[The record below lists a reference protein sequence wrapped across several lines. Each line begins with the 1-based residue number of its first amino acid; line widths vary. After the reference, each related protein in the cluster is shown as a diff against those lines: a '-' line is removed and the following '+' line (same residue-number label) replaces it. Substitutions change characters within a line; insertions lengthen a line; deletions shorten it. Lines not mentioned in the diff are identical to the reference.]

1 MTSLYVENWE
11 EHAKHSEVCGERGR
25 QIINKSVKDEEMKKL
40 MLLIVLIFCTLI
52 LGLGYGQP
60 IGGFIYKPEKP
71 NQKGIIYCHGGFANI
86 QIDMEFPDVLN
97 YCNNG
102 FTVLVLK
109 FEDES
114 GNPPDPNRDRIK
126 VKDAATALRKIFPNL
141 TDVCLV
147 GISRGGYVALEAFA
161 YFPNEF
167 KKCVAMIAPTDM
179 ENYDWKIWSALNASP
194 EFTKMAKDYFA
205 QTPSPMRLAEAGKYD
220 GSRMLLLY
228 GGKDPICPP
237 QQHCIP
243 LAQKAGCK
251 YIIFPDASHNVHR
264 LTKAQFAT
272 MRFMQ
277 E

>member
-1 MTSLYVENWE
+1 
-11 EHAKHSEVCGERGR
+11 
-25 QIINKSVKDEEMKKL
+25 MKKFISL
-40 MLLIVLIFCTLI
+40 TLVFFFLFGCGSSTLI
-52 LGLGYGQP
+52 NSNPSGAKLYLDGQP

-71 NQKGIIYCHGGFANI
+71 NQKGIIYCHGGFINI

-114 GNPPDPNRDRIK
+114 GNPPDPNRDRIE
-126 VKDAATALRKIFPNL
+126 VKDAATVLRKIVPSL
-141 TDVCLV
+141 TDICLV
-147 GISRGGYVALEAFA
+147 GVSRGGYVALETFA
-161 YFPNEF
+161 YFPNDF

-179 ENYDWKIWSALNASP
+179 ENYDWTVWVQMHSNKEAFIKA
-194 EFTKMAKDYFA
+194 TQKYFA

-220 GSRMLLLY
+220 GSKMLLLY

-251 YIIFPDASHNVHR
+251 FIVFPDASHNVHR
-264 LTKAQFAT
+264 LTEAQVAA

>member
-1 MTSLYVENWE
+1 M
-11 EHAKHSEVCGERGR
+11 
-25 QIINKSVKDEEMKKL
+25 D
-40 MLLIVLIFCTLI
+40 
-52 LGLGYGQP
+52 GQT
-60 IGGFIYKPEKP
+60 IDGFIYKPENP

-86 QIDMEFPDVLN
+86 QMDMEFPDVIN

-109 FEDES
+109 FRDES
-114 GNPPDPNRDRIK
+114 GSPPDPNRDRIE
-126 VKDAATALRKIFPNL
+126 VKDAATVLRKIVPNL

-147 GISRGGYVALEAFA
+147 GVSRGGYVALGTFA

-179 ENYDWKIWSALNASP
+179 ENFDWTVWGQMHRRNKEVLIK
-194 EFTKMAKDYFA
+194 ERQKYFA
-205 QTPSPMRLAEAGKYD
+205 QTLSPMRLAEAGKYD
-220 GSRMLLLY
+220 GSKMLLLY

-243 LAQKAGCK
+243 LAQKVGCK
-251 YIIFPDASHNVHR
+251 YIIYPDAAHNVHI
-264 LTKAQFAT
+264 LTEAQLAA